1 MQLSALV
8 RPAVLTQPTYEPG
21 KPIEAV
27 ARELGLDPA
36 GILKLASN
44 ENPCGPSPRAVA
56 AATRALAQGE
66 LYPDGGCYE
75 LRHRL
80 AAAHSL
86 APEQFV
92 VGNGSNEII
101 ELLGH
106 VFLGPGDEV
115 VMANPAFVVYKL
127 VTLLFGARPV
137 EVPLR
142 DWRHDLPAMAAA
154 ITPRT
159 KLVCVCSPNNPTG
172 TANEAAELLAFV
184 RALPPHVVAVIDE
197 AYADYLENPPDLR
210 PLLAEGRKVIGLR
223 TFSKIHG
230 LAALRIGYGYAGAE
244 LAGLLQRV
252 RQPFNVNAIAQAA
265 ALGALEDAEFPARCA
280 RENRAGLQQLGG
292 AFARL
297 GLEQVPSVANFILV
311 RVGDGEGVF
320 RALQARG
327 VIVRPVKSYGLPE
340 WIRVTVGNASQN
352 ERVILELERV
362 LSARPPA

>member
-1 MQLSALV
+1 
-8 RPAVLTQPTYEPG
+8 
-21 KPIEAV
+21 
-27 ARELGLDPA
+27 
-36 GILKLASN
+36 
-44 ENPCGPSPRAVA
+44 
-56 AATRALAQGE
+56 
-66 LYPDGGCYE
+66 
-75 LRHRL
+75 L
-80 AAAHSL
+80 AAAHGL

-265 ALGALEDAEFPARCA
+265 ALGALEDAEFPACCA
-280 RENRAGLQQLGG
+280 RENRAGLLQLGG

-340 WIRVTVGNASQN
+340 WVRVTVGNAAQN

-362 LSARPPA
+362 LSARPRA